1 MNKILLIIK
10 REYLSRVRKKSF
22 IIMTIVGPILMAAL
36 MIVPVVMNQMEDD
49 ETKIIAVLDSSHI
62 FNNKIPDSEF
72 LKFKYLDDNSLENVR
87 KQFKESN
94 YYAVLYIPHIISYA
108 SNSVQLY
115 SSKQPTLNIKM
126 HISTALE
133 KELERQKL
141 KASGIDENILESV
154 KSNVSL
160 KTFKWTDEGMEEETS
175 TELKMAVGFISG
187 FLIYIFI
194 FLYGAMVM
202 RGVIEEKTSRIV
214 EIIVSSVRPFQLM
227 MGKVVGVALVGLTQF
242 MLWVVLTF
250 TIVSITQSVFFSVDA
265 SKLKVENT
273 ENYFANSSTL
283 QKGSI
288 PQNED
293 FDEIKD
299 MFSTIKNIDF
309 VLIISMFIFYFIGGY
324 LLYSSLF
331 AAVGA
336 AVDNEADTQQ
346 FMLPITIPLIIAFIV
361 AQNVVNNHEGALSFW
376 FSIIPFTSPIVM
388 LVRIPFGVPIWEVV
402 LSMVLL
408 ILTFIFTT
416 WLAGKIYR
424 TGILMYGKKVN
435 YKELWKWIK
444 YNN

>member
-1 MNKILLIIK
+1 MDKILLIIK

-22 IIMTIVGPILMAAL
+22 LIMTIVGPILMAAL
-36 MIVPVVMNQMEDD
+36 MIVPVVINQMEDN
-49 ETKIIAVLDSSHI
+49 EEKIIAVLDSSHI
-62 FNNKIPDSEF
+62 FFNKIPDSEF
-72 LKFKYLDDNSLENVR
+72 LKFKYLEDNSLENAR

-94 YYAVLYIPHIISYA
+94 YYAVLFIPHIVSYA
-108 SNSVQLY
+108 SGSVQLY
-115 SSKQPTLNIKM
+115 SSKQPTLSIKQ
-126 HISTALE
+126 HISNSLE

-141 KASGIDENILESV
+141 HASGIDENILESV

-160 KTFKWTDEGMEEETS
+160 KTYKWTDEGKEEETS

-214 EIIVSSVRPFQLM
+214 EIIVSSVKPFQLM
-227 MGKVVGVALVGLTQF
+227 MGKVVGVAMVGLTQF
-242 MLWVVLTF
+242 LLWVVLTF
-250 TIVSITQSVFFSVDA
+250 TIVNITQTMFFSVDA
-265 SKLKVENT
+265 SKLKIENT
-273 ENYFANSSTL
+273 ENYFANSSNV
-283 QKGSI
+283 K
-288 PQNED
+288 NELPVKSEN

-299 MFSTIKNIDF
+299 MFATIKNINF
-309 VLIISMFIFYFIGGY
+309 GLIISMFIFYFIGGY

-336 AVDNEADTQQ
+336 AVDSEADTQQ
-346 FMLPITIPLIIAFIV
+346 FMLPITIPLIVAFIV

-388 LVRIPFGVPIWEVV
+388 LVRIPFGVPAWEVG
-402 LSMVLL
+402 LSMLLL